1 MSVEVS
7 CDLDGAEEFQVAMQ
21 RFDAAMQNQVY
32 RFLVS
37 WAADVKAAI
46 MRRAPVLTGHLRSTV
61 YATIKDWV
69 VYLGADATYSFF
81 RRVWHAVHAST
92 SLLLARNS
100 GVSAHA

>member
-1 MSVEVS
+1 MS
-7 CDLDGAEEFQVAMQ
+7 

-46 MRRAPVLTGHLRSTV
+46 MRKAPVLTGHLRSTI

-69 VYLGADATYSFF
+69 VYLGAEAAYSFF
-81 RRVWHAVHAST
+81 RGVWHALHAST
-92 SLLLARNS
+92 SLFLAGNS